1 MFSNRRILFSVLQ
14 QHLVTL
20 LTLSY
25 IIGYSSIWS
34 YIIRYCYIISI
45 ALKFFNVFDHKVSK
59 KKEKRK
65 RDTQLFFRIG
75 LWVFIVTSTK
85 LDIHICYFTKF
96 QLFKDYLK
104 LLNRQVIRYNLV
116 LVSLRLINREA
127 VYEKG
132 KLIQTRLCKYNLFNN
147 FKYSL

>member
-25 IIGYSSIWS
+25 IIGYSSIWYPLLTLS

-104 LLNRQVIRYNLV
+104 LLNRLYDITWFW
-116 LVSLRLINREA
+116 S
-127 VYEKG
+127 VYA
-132 KLIQTRLCKYNLFNN
+132 
-147 FKYSL
+147 

>member
-25 IIGYSSIWS
+25 IIGYSSIWYSLLTLSYIIGYSSIWYILLKLS

-104 LLNRQVIRYNLV
+104 LLNRLYDITWFW
-116 LVSLRLINREA
+116 S
-127 VYEKG
+127 VYA
-132 KLIQTRLCKYNLFNN
+132 
-147 FKYSL
+147 